1 MSRLDASETV
11 RIGAIAGRADPICA
25 RAYARAPAGQILR
38 KAQVDAVVNRHHRAA
53 RRQRRQHVVR
63 LVKDMGPCAQERERQ
78 AELLA
83 DRDTAPRCRPTCG
96 SSRRARPRPRGLLPG
111 RSGRSRS
118 RGRIARARARCC
130 GCTCRCRSRAACG
143 HRSPLSRS
151 QPLHPQVSLQ
161 PRRPAG
167 QVLAIIGQ
175 VALLPRAYAA
185 PDVVTPDRPRR
196 CTISA
201 TGEKTIVRPFARIA
215 AQRSTSST

>member
-1 MSRLDASETV
+1 MTV
-11 RIGAIAGRADPICA
+11 IFSGGTLKYVAGCRAWTPPRPSGSGGSPGGRSHLRPRVRQ
-25 RAYARAPAGQILR
+25 RAALGQVLR

-63 LVKDMGPCAQERERQ
+63 LVKDMGPCAQ
-78 AELLA
+78 
-83 DRDTAPRCRPTCG
+83 
-96 SSRRARPRPRGLLPG
+96 RARTAGENCSRIEYGPEVSTDVRKFSPSEAATSRSLPG

-175 VALLPRAYAA
+175 VALLPRAVRRSRRRHA
-185 PDVVTPDRPRR
+185 RP
-196 CTISA
+196 
-201 TGEKTIVRPFARIA
+201 A
-215 AQRSTSST
+215 AQVHDFGDR